1 MMKRFSLR
9 FDMDKENEA
18 SAYRKLL
25 NESEKL
31 GVSKNAYI
39 ISLLNSD
46 EQSNCQSDEMMVSQI
61 VEGVVHRLSQ
71 AVSGIPIQ
79 DSGDSKSHE
88 QEEEVSDEMA
98 DFMSSF

>member
-9 FDMDKENEA
+9 FDMDKKNEA
-18 SAYRKLL
+18 SAYRKLI
-25 NESEKL
+25 NDSEKL
-31 GVSKNAYI
+31 GISKNAYI

-46 EQSNCQSDEMMVSQI
+46 VQGNWQSDALMVSQI
-61 VEGVVHRLSQ
+61 VDGVVRRLSQ

>member
-9 FDMDKENEA
+9 FDIDKENEA
-18 SAYRKLL
+18 LAYRKLI

-31 GVSKNAYI
+31 GISKNAYI

-61 VEGVVHRLSQ
+61 VEGVVRRLSQ
-71 AVSGIPIQ
+71 VVGEIPIQ
-79 DSGDSKSHE
+79 DTVDSQS
-88 QEEEVSDEMA
+88 QEPEETVSDEMA